1 MAHLARPRASAHRV
15 APCDGRGRRGRPGA
29 RHRAP
34 LVGRDRR
41 AGARL
46 RPDDRPPELA
56 ARPAGAVRE
65 ARLHRSDGRRGGPR
79 PAEPAGQPARRGPAR
94 PAPRRRPGRPRA
106 ARRDRGAGRSTRSP
120 HCPPAAVLPAR
131 TVPPPTRECAGAGR
145 RRARRI
151 HRAVAPAQG
160 RARAPRAGRA
170 PGHPSRP
177 DAPRAG
183 PDGTGVECA
192 RRHAGRWPARGGHA
206 RRVRLERR
214 GRRGRSHGL
223 GSRHRAGDP
232 PQPVRAVLH
241 DAARGDG
248 SGTRDRQA
256 LRGGSRRPARHREH
270 RGPRHDGADL
280 APQRERRRRAASPA
294 GTERRVSGST
304 VLIVDDEQSLARS
317 AKAFLADHGYEAEV
331 AGTGEQALELLAT
344 LQPDVVFADVRLPG
358 MSGLDLL
365 KRIRAFDPVIPVIM
379 LTAYGSIAGAVEAV
393 KLGAFDYVKKPVDL
407 EELKLL
413 ADRARET
420 RLLKEE
426 LSYYRRRATTDVGF
440 EGLVGESR
448 AVQAVLE
455 RARQVAALDETPP
468 VLLTGETGTG
478 KGLLA
483 RAIHAAG
490 ARATKPF
497 IEVNCTALPAT
508 LMEAELFG
516 HERGAFTDAKESKP
530 GLVEAAEGGFL
541 FLDEIGDVD
550 LSVQGKLLRAIE
562 ERAVR
567 RVGSVRE
574 RKIDVR
580 IIAATNRDLD
590 RAVRQER
597 FRKDLYFRL
606 AVIVLELPPLRARGE
621 DVLLLTDHY
630 VRLFNAKYGK
640 VVRELSAAARDL
652 LRSYPWPGNVRELSH
667 VIERAVLWSRG
678 PTLEVEHLSLTS
690 PTDAGP
696 GEPRES
702 AAVAAPAAA
711 APRLPPQ
718 GVDLGQWEK
727 SVIEQAMREAGGN
740 QTKAARRLGIS
751 RDTLRYR
758 LRKFGLQP

>member
-1 MAHLARPRASAHRV
+1 M
-15 APCDGRGRRGRPGA
+15 
-29 RHRAP
+29 
-34 LVGRDRR
+34 
-41 AGARL
+41 
-46 RPDDRPPELA
+46 
-56 ARPAGAVRE
+56 
-65 ARLHRSDGRRGGPR
+65 
-79 PAEPAGQPARRGPAR
+79 
-94 PAPRRRPGRPRA
+94 
-106 ARRDRGAGRSTRSP
+106 
-120 HCPPAAVLPAR
+120 
-131 TVPPPTRECAGAGR
+131 
-145 RRARRI
+145 
-151 HRAVAPAQG
+151 
-160 RARAPRAGRA
+160 
-170 PGHPSRP
+170 
-177 DAPRAG
+177 
-183 PDGTGVECA
+183 
-192 RRHAGRWPARGGHA
+192 
-206 RRVRLERR
+206 
-214 GRRGRSHGL
+214 
-223 GSRHRAGDP
+223 
-232 PQPVRAVLH
+232 
-241 DAARGDG
+241 
-248 SGTRDRQA
+248 
-256 LRGGSRRPARHREH
+256 
-270 RGPRHDGADL
+270 
-280 APQRERRRRAASPA
+280 
-294 GTERRVSGST
+294 SGST

-331 AGTGEQALELLAT
+331 AGTGEQALDLLAA

-365 KRIRAFDPVIPVIM
+365 KRIHAFDPVIPVVM
-379 LTAYGSIAGAVEAV
+379 LTAYGSIEGAVEAV

-420 RLLKEE
+420 RLLKQE

-490 ARATKPF
+490 PRATKPF

-550 LSVQGKLLRAIE
+550 LAVQGKLLRVIE

-574 RKIDVR
+574 RKVDVR
-580 IIAATNRDLD
+580 IMAATNRDLE
-590 RAVRQER
+590 RAVGEER

-606 AVIVLELPPLRARGE
+606 AVIVLEVPPLRERGE
-621 DVLLLTDHY
+621 DALLLTEHFL
-630 VRLFNAKYGK
+630 REFNAKYGK
-640 VVRELSAAARDL
+640 VVRDLSAAARDL
-652 LRSYPWPGNVRELSH
+652 LLSYPWPGNVRELSH

-678 PTLEVEHLSLTS
+678 PTLDVEHLSLTR
-690 PTDAGP
+690 P
-696 GEPRES
+696 
-702 AAVAAPAAA
+702 VAASDHGDAAKPVDPAT
-711 APRLPPQ
+711 LP
-718 GVDLGQWEK
+718 QWERTL
-727 SVIEQAMREAGGN
+727 IEQALRDAGGN
-740 QTKAARRLGIS
+740 QTKAAQRLGIS

-758 LRKFGLQP
+758 LKKFGLSG